1 MASIDEEFKIIQEY
15 ANAGIGE
22 FRKVP
27 KNAKFKY
34 GDDNHLASLRKK
46 FENERKV
53 KLSIDDPE
61 TLTDDALWEYIKL
74 QKNLTDEKTNEYAKY
89 HKIAMSV
96 ETKLGTILESFIY
109 TNIKDY
115 GWIWCSG
122 SVIKDIDFLKKD
134 TDGWIALQVKN
145 SDNSENSPA
154 SRVRVGTKIIKWF
167 RRYSRKDGDN
177 WNELCE
183 LVTDESNLKD
193 NLNEEN
199 YLKYLKSKN

>member
-1 MASIDEEFKIIQEY
+1 MATIDEEFQIIKDY
-15 ANAGIGE
+15 VNAGIGE
-22 FRKVP
+22 YRKVP
-27 KNAKFKY
+27 KNAKFKH
-34 GDDNHLASLRKK
+34 GDTNHLISLKKK

-74 QKNLTDEKTNEYAKY
+74 QKNLSEEETLEYAKY

-109 TNIKDY
+109 QNIKEY

-122 SVIKDIDFLKKD
+122 SVIRDIDFLKKND
-134 TDGWIALQVKN
+134 DGWTALQVKN

-154 SRVRVGTKIIKWF
+154 SRVRVGTEIIKWF

-177 WNELCE
+177 WNELCK
-183 LVTDESNLKD
+183 LVTDDQELKK
-193 NLNEEN
+193 NLNEEK
-199 YLKYLKSKN
+199 YLEYLKSKN